1 VTRQARGVRLL
12 PDLHVS
18 GRPSATAQWTTLTRA
33 LELDRPEA
41 ERIVTDQFAPLFLA
55 GGYRQVLAGLRAG
68 RAVMRAAQRIELAGL
83 AAHALCRHRFIDDH
97 LLAELAAGAE
107 QLLVLGAG
115 YDSRAYRFA
124 AELTGRPVYEVDLGP
139 TSQRKANIVAAHP
152 DVFAGGR
159 VNRVVID
166 FRTESLADVLLS
178 AGFSV
183 GVRTVVIWEG
193 VLMYLDDAAVRSTL
207 HTLRQICGTGS
218 TLAMD
223 CWYELRGSVLDDVR
237 RVGAKAIG
245 LIGEPVTFSLAPDAA
260 PALLGDAA
268 MDVDELLEWRELAD
282 RYATDGRHCEPSLYV
297 VAARLRTG

>member
-1 VTRQARGVRLL
+1 MRLL
-12 PDLHVS
+12 PDLHLS
-18 GRPSATAQWTTLTRA
+18 RRPSATAQWTTLTRA
-33 LELDRPEA
+33 LELDRPVA
-41 ERIVTDQFAPLFLA
+41 QRIVSDQYAPLFLT

-68 RAVMRAAQRIELAGL
+68 RPILRAAQRSELTGV

-97 LLAELAAGAE
+97 LLGELAAGAE

-124 AELTGRPVYEVDLGP
+124 AELTGRPVFEVDLAP
-139 TSQRKANIVAAHP
+139 TSQRKAKIVAAHP
-152 DVFAGGR
+152 ETFPAVR

-166 FRTESLADVLLS
+166 FRTDSLADALLA

-193 VLMYLDDAAVRSTL
+193 VVMYLDDDAVRATL
-207 HTLRQICGTGS
+207 RTLRQLCGAGS

-223 CWYELRGSVLDDVR
+223 CWYELRGGVLDDVR
-237 RVGAKAIG
+237 RLGAKAIG
-245 LIGEPVTFSLAPDAA
+245 LIGEPVTFSLAPDEA
-260 PALLGDAA
+260 PVLLREAGF
-268 MDVDELLEWRELAD
+268 DVEKLLDWRELAQ

-297 VAARLRTG
+297 LAARMRAG